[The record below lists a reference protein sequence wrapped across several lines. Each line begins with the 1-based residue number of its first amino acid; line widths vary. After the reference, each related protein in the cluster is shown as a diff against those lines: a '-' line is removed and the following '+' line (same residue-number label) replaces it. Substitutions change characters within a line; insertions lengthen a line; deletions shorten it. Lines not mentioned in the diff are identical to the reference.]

1 MRTPIRILAIVA
13 ALTAVPAVL
22 LAQETPTQGS
32 GTAAGAAT
40 TAAPNA
46 TQHWHR
52 HHRDLFKKW
61 DTNGDGQ
68 ITRDEAQ
75 AAAAAMATKRFDK
88 LDLNHDGVL
97 TREEVQQAL
106 QARRAQRHQQSPSSA
121 TPAQ

>member
-1 MRTPIRILAIVA
+1 MKTPIRILAIVA

-22 LAQETPTQGS
+22 LAQETTTNGS

-40 TAAPNA
+40 TAAPNTA
-46 TQHWHR
+46 RHWHR
-52 HHRDLFKKW
+52 HHRDLFKMW

-97 TREEVQQAL
+97 TREEVQQAF
-106 QARRAQRHQQSPSSA
+106 QARRAQRHQAQAPSA
-121 TPAQ
+121 APAQ